1 MAGRPLRP
9 ATDRSLGGP
18 LPRQQAN
25 QTQAPLQAHCC
36 FNNCLDVE
44 PLHYAVLANL
54 STSYSPPEGRLPTRY
69 SPGRHSTQ
77 DRSPFRVRL
86 ACVRHAASVDS
97 EPGSNSQS
105 KILGHR
111 NIIWL
116 TFAIIKCS
124 TNVRMT
130 FCYSWSLKT
139 KTLKRFDVMMC
150 TLYLV
155 FKYRSKFTLSGMFRC
170 ITTDC
175 LSTFEFALRSRAK
188 RDYIYPRGDVNGFLK
203 IISTFF

>member
-1 MAGRPLRP
+1 MYGPCFSAIVAGRPLRP

-25 QTQAPLQAHCC
+25 QTQAPPQAHYC

-54 STSYSPPEGRLPTRY
+54 STGYSPPKGRLPTRY

-77 DRSPFRVRL
+77 GRSPFRVRL

-105 KILGHR
+105 KILGHP
-111 NIIWL
+111 
-116 TFAIIKCS
+116 
-124 TNVRMT
+124 NVRMT
-130 FCYSWSLKT
+130 LFYRWSFKT
-139 KTLKRFDVMMC
+139 KDSQGLYVC
-150 TLYLV
+150 T
-155 FKYRSKFTLSGMFRC
+155 
-170 ITTDC
+170 
-175 LSTFEFALRSRAK
+175 
-188 RDYIYPRGDVNGFLK
+188 
-203 IISTFF
+203 ISA